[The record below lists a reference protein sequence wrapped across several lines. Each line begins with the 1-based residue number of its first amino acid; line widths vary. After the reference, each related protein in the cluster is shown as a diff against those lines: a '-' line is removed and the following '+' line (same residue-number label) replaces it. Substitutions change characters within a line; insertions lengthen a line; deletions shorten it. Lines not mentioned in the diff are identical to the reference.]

1 MIRIFIFRPIVLIPN
16 RRVCLML
23 PALLLTLLTTATADP
38 DANPIAKPKPRP
50 RKLHNDFFSEFW
62 DRFKVQVNLCQKQF
76 LQQLIHNMHWIR
88 NSMNNLLS
96 YFVLVNARINA
107 SEKDLPAHS
116 SYLYL
121 RIKKRERKKLTA
133 SAVNFFCNLH
143 TYYNYSPFIFK
154 ALYWTILAC
163 HNFGVL
169 LKVS

>member
-1 MIRIFIFRPIVLIPN
+1 MSILCIILLIIRKLFCFRPIVLIPN

-133 SAVNFFCNLH
+133 SAVNFFLQPA
-143 TYYNYSPFIFK
+143 Y
-154 ALYWTILAC
+154 
-163 HNFGVL
+163 L
-169 LKVS
+169 LQLQSIHF